1 MVQPK
6 QEEQTPASGCSE
18 GAAQL
23 LIGEG
28 LAGRCPGA
36 SPFTQDIAVA

>member
-6 QEEQTPASGCSE
+6 QKEQAPAAGCSE
-18 GAAQL
+18 GAAQFL
-23 LIGEG
+23 VGEG
-28 LAGRCPGA
+28 FAGRCPGA